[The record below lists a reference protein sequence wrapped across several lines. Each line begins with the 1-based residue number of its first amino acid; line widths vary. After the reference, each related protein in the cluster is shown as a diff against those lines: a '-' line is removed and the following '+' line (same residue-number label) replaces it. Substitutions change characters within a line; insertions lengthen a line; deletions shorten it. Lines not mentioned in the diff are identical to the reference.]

1 MMVKLIGI
9 KKRVSAKQILL
20 GLKYMKKT
28 VRFLQRAIELDGVI
42 NNYGNACINKI
53 RNKMFTIEG

>member
-1 MMVKLIGI
+1 
-9 KKRVSAKQILL
+9 
-20 GLKYMKKT
+20 MKKT